1 MKRKIILLLL
11 AVLLLTGFIGAGLE
25 KYRGATE
32 PGIAATGLNEA
43 PASTLEQLSPAQTTP
58 SLEPIQPDFSSHMF
72 KITYLDV
79 GQADAA
85 LVACDGHYM
94 LIDGGN
100 VADSSLIYS
109 FLQREGVSHL
119 DYMVNT
125 HPHED
130 HVGGLPGALNACTVD
145 HVLCPVSSY
154 DSKAFR
160 DFEKYTVA
168 QGTEIEIPNPGDSFE
183 LGYSSVKILGPLK
196 RYESVNNL
204 SIVLRID
211 YGNTS
216 FLFTGDMERDAEMDL
231 LDYWEESELKSTV
244 LKIGHHGSDTST
256 SYYFLWAVEPSYA
269 VISVGENNTYGH
281 PTENTL
287 SRLRDADI
295 KVYRTD
301 LQGDILCT
309 SDGTSLTFTVERNEA
324 IDTLSPAEPNSTQRT
339 EMPDEA
345 AAEGITYVL
354 NTNTHK
360 FHYPSCSSVS
370 QMSENNKIY
379 FTGTREEAIG
389 KGYTP
394 CGRCQP

>member
-1 MKRKIILLLL
+1 MKRKIILLFL

-25 KYRGATE
+25 KYRGTIE
-32 PGIAATGLNEA
+32 PGMAATGISEA
-43 PASTLEQLSPAQTTP
+43 PASTPEQPSPAQTTP
-58 SLEPIQPDFSSHMF
+58 SSEPILPDFSSHTF

-100 VADSSLIYS
+100 VADSSLLYS

-130 HVGGLPGALNACTVD
+130 HVGGLPGALNACTVN

-216 FLFTGDMERDAEMDL
+216 FLFTGDVERNAEMDP
-231 LDYWEESELKSTV
+231 LDYWEESALESTV

-256 SYYFLWAVEPSYA
+256 SERPKEAHRLAWKMCNVGCAIYP
-269 VISVGENNTYGH
+269 VIISCIKG
-281 PTENTL
+281 L
-287 SRLRDADI
+287 S
-295 KVYRTD
+295 
-301 LQGDILCT
+301 
-309 SDGTSLTFTVERNEA
+309 
-324 IDTLSPAEPNSTQRT
+324 
-339 EMPDEA
+339 
-345 AAEGITYVL
+345 
-354 NTNTHK
+354 H
-360 FHYPSCSSVS
+360 
-370 QMSENNKIY
+370 
-379 FTGTREEAIG
+379 
-389 KGYTP
+389 
-394 CGRCQP
+394 